1 MSPPP
6 PPGATQAGAELGPVA
21 LAPGLATLDTAGPG
35 LRLSDSVPGVPSA
48 SLLAHGCAMGET
60 EGRWVTAGTRLP
72 VRPPPVPPGPS
83 QGLPPPP
90 IRHLHTPPTAAR
102 PRPPAATPVG
112 GAGPAARAP
121 RPAAIGRRQQ
131 AGVGDGADWPPAE
144 AATADWLRCPGGAGR
159 GLKGRAHVPPRPAAR
174 RRLQGEGRNGG
185 LEEKSGINHRR
196 LLPLC
201 IRVSVLENKVSR
213 SNIVPGGAGF
223 CVRFHCGCFWRQR
236 EPEARALL
244 CAGGRVPWP
253 WESCPAQ
260 C

>member
-1 MSPPP
+1 MRQSHTGS
-6 PPGATQAGAELGPVA
+6 GAAPHRGEAAAKGPRQAGLGA
-21 LAPGLATLDTAGPG
+21 D
-35 LRLSDSVPGVPSA
+35 RLLPAA
-48 SLLAHGCAMGET
+48 SL
-60 EGRWVTAGTRLP
+60 
-72 VRPPPVPPGPS
+72 
-83 QGLPPPP
+83 
-90 IRHLHTPPTAAR
+90 
-102 PRPPAATPVG
+102 
-112 GAGPAARAP
+112 
-121 RPAAIGRRQQ
+121 RRSF
-131 AGVGDGADWPPAE
+131 
-144 AATADWLRCPGGAGR
+144 DWLRCPGGAGR

>member
-1 MSPPP
+1 MLGDCRDTASRQAPPGTARPLSGPTPPP
-6 PPGATQAGAELGPVA
+6 HPPPAHTANGRQA
-21 LAPGLATLDTAGPG
+21 APSRRNPGGRGRAGCTRPSSRRYWAPPAGWGGGRRGLAAGRGGDCG
-35 LRLSDSVPGVPSA
+35 L
-48 SLLAHGCAMGET
+48 
-60 EGRWVTAGTRLP
+60 
-72 VRPPPVPPGPS
+72 
-83 QGLPPPP
+83 
-90 IRHLHTPPTAAR
+90 AA
-102 PRPPAATPVG
+102 VS
-112 GAGPAARAP
+112 
-121 RPAAIGRRQQ
+121 
-131 AGVGDGADWPPAE
+131 W
-144 AATADWLRCPGGAGR
+144 WGGAGR